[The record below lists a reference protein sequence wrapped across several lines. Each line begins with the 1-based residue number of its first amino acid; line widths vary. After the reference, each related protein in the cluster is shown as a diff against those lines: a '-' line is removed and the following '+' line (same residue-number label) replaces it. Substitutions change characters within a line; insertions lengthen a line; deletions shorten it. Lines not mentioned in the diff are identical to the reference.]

1 QATTTGGRSA
11 AAGGNALRPARAF
24 GRTGLVFFAVGIGRG
39 RLRVAVRARAGTGTR
54 AKAPAKESGREA
66 EAETP
71 TGARAQG
78 RTRAREPRDNSLLAQ
93 RPGRLRRARETAAAG
108 GRRSAAFA
116 DQTGER
122 HRERPQH
129 SHQLPAGHG

>member
-24 GRTGLVFFAVGIGRG
+24 GRTGLVFFAVGTGRG

-54 AKAPAKESGREA
+54 AKARAQESGREA
-66 EAETP
+66 EAQTP
-71 TGARAQG
+71 TGAPAQG
-78 RTRAREPRDNSLLAQ
+78 RTRACAREPRDNSLLAQ
-93 RPGRLRRARETAAAG
+93 RPGRLRRARKTPAAG

-116 DQTGER
+116 DQTGKRLE
-122 HRERPQH
+122 
-129 SHQLPAGHG
+129 